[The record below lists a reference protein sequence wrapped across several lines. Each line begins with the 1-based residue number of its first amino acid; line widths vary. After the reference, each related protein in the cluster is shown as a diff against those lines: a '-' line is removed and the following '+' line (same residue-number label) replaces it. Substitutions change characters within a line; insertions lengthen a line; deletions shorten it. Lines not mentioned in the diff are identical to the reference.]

1 MTLTLTFE
9 PEVEA
14 GLLARA
20 QARGMDL
27 QQYLH
32 SLVEQDVLPPSQKAA
47 SSEATGRHEAV
58 RRMLEFG
65 RKYSLS
71 LGEPVARASLHEG
84 HRF

>member
-32 SLVEQDVLPPSQKAA
+32 SLVEQDVLPPSQKAT
-47 SSEATGRHEAV
+47 SSEATCRQEAV

-65 RKYSLS
+65 AKYCLS
-71 LGEPVARASLHEG
+71 PGEAITRASLHES